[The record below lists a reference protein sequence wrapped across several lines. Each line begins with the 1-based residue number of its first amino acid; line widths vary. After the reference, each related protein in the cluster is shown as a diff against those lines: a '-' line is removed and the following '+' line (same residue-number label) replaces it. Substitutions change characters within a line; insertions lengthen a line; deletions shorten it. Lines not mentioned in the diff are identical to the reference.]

1 MSREISELGMP
12 TLCKHAGVRAIFAG
26 RKDYIPTPGQIESGL
41 TDKDSVVRHVF
52 AAPKHR
58 KYKLTSEQIERELTD
73 KSYKI
78 RLEFAESC
86 IYIPTPQQ
94 IERGLND
101 ESSWVRLAFAR
112 RGDYV
117 LTPEQIERGLID
129 ENSSVRWAFAK
140 HLWVEPLKHNHH
152 ILPLQRPVDNLGLT
166 VRSANCLK
174 AEDIYYIGDL
184 IRYGENDL
192 LHIPNFGRKALK
204 EIKEMLA
211 EQGLSL
217 GSVTRSTIEKHVLSE
232 PTKSN
237 QHSQPSFL
245 QRPLVDLGLTVRSF
259 SCLKAEGI
267 HYINDL
273 IQRTETGLLKIENL
287 GRKSLNEIK
296 EVLVD
301 HGLSLGI
308 KP

>member
-1 MSREISELGMP
+1 MEKKWRITLTP
-12 TLCKHAGVRAIFAG
+12 T
-26 RKDYIPTPGQIESGL
+26 
-41 TDKDSVVRHVF
+41 
-52 AAPKHR
+52 
-58 KYKLTSEQIERELTD
+58 
-73 KSYKI
+73 
-78 RLEFAESC
+78 
-86 IYIPTPQQ
+86 
-94 IERGLND
+94 
-101 ESSWVRLAFAR
+101 SWVRL
-112 RGDYV
+112 
-117 LTPEQIERGLID
+117 
-129 ENSSVRWAFAK
+129 AFAK

-174 AEDIYYIGDL
+174 AEGIYYIGDL

-192 LHIPNFGRKALK
+192 LYIPNFGRKALK

-259 SCLKAEGI
+259 SWSYA
-267 HYINDL
+267 
-273 IQRTETGLLKIENL
+273 
-287 GRKSLNEIK
+287 
-296 EVLVD
+296 
-301 HGLSLGI
+301 
-308 KP
+308 